1 MPRRR
6 IATARRRHRGK
17 PAAQTAT
24 CPSDLPGRIESAS
37 NALAAIPLAAIQ
49 FAAGLIAANPNAP
62 APRATRP
69 FNLGLS
75 FAAVYARGLQMLKS
89 TSGNRSA
96 WPIQPLQ
103 TIKSQGSQAVRGT
116 ADRRT
121 ALAPREIVSL

>member
-37 NALAAIPLAAIQ
+37 NALAAIQ

-75 FAAVYARGLQMLKS
+75 FAAVYARWLQMLKS

-103 TIKSQGSQAVRGT
+103 TVKSQGSQAVRGT